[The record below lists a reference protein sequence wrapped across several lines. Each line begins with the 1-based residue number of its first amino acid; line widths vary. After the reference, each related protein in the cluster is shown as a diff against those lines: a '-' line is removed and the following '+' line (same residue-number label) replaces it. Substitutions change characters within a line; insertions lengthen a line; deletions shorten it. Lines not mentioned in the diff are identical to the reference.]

1 MVSVSVRVMF
11 NLRFRYSVRVSVKDR
26 VRVRVRKKSICMN
39 FMKCFCVKHTCV
51 SLMIHCCWRY
61 VQV

>member
-11 NLRFRYSVRVSVKDR
+11 NLRFRDSVRVSVKDR
-26 VRVRVRKKSICMN
+26 VRFRVRMKRICMN
-39 FMKCFCVKHTCV
+39 FMKCFCVKRTCV
-51 SLMIHCCWRY
+51 SLMIHCCWRC

>member
-11 NLRFRYSVRVSVKDR
+11 NLRFRDGVRFSVRD
-26 VRVRVRKKSICMN
+26 RVRVRKKRICMN
-39 FMKCFCVKHTCV
+39 FMKCFCVKRTCV
-51 SLMIHCCWRY
+51 SLMIHCCWRC